1 MIGLSD
7 KKRVV
12 ITGASGFLGSHLL
25 KRLWGDGRYEI
36 LALSSRPDQLR
47 EQIAAGSGDRA
58 AGADIPAESGSESGT
73 GALCRNDGIDSS
85 DGSDGID
92 HSDGIDRGGRIGHPG
107 TTDNIRYAPRDEI
120 LGKGGED
127 FLEGAVVVN
136 CAYPRNSTGTEVA
149 DGLRYIQQVLLAA
162 VRHQAASI
170 INISSQSVYSQKR
183 EEAASESAPICL
195 ESPYAVGKYAVE
207 LTLEALCGG
216 SDTAYTNIRMA
227 SLIGPRFSQRI
238 TNRFVAQALAGNDLR
253 VNAGRQCFGFLD
265 VEDAVSGLCAIL
277 GSDSATWKKA
287 YNLGP
292 AAGYSL
298 TEIADL
304 VCRLSA
310 EYCPKPVACLAAPSD
325 DYLNSSLDIS
335 LFSADFGWKPVV
347 SMEESI
353 RRIYEEQKRSL

>member
-47 EQIAAGSGDRA
+47 ELIAAGSGDRA
-58 AGADIPAESGSESGT
+58 AAADMPAESGSGT
-73 GALCRNDGIDSS
+73 GTDALCRNDGIDSS
-85 DGSDGID
+85 DRS
-92 HSDGIDRGGRIGHPG
+92 SSSGRIGHTAG
-107 TTDNIRYAPRDEI
+107 TDNIRYALRDEI
-120 LGKGGED
+120 LGTGGED
-127 FLEGAVVVN
+127 FLEGAIVVN

-162 VRHQAASI
+162 VRHGAASI

-325 DYLNSSLDIS
+325 DRLNSSLDIT

-353 RRIYEEQKRSL
+353 RRIYEEQTRSL

>member
-1 MIGLSD
+1 MIGLFD

-25 KRLWGDGRYEI
+25 KRLSGDGRYEI
-36 LALSSRPDQLR
+36 LALSSRPDRLR
-47 EQIAAGSGDRA
+47 ELIAAGSGVQA
-58 AGADIPAESGSESGT
+58 AAADMPSGSEPGT
-73 GALCRNDGIDSS
+73 GAVCS
-85 DGSDGID
+85 
-92 HSDGIDRGGRIGHPG
+92 SDGIDRGGKSGHTG
-107 TTDNIRYAPRDEI
+107 NTDNIRYGLRDEI
-120 LGKGGED
+120 LGTGGED

-162 VRHQAASI
+162 VRHGAASI

-216 SDTAYTNIRMA
+216 SETAYTNIRMA

-277 GSDSATWKKA
+277 GSDSSTWKKV

-310 EYCPKPVACLAAPSD
+310 EYCAKPVACLATPSD
-325 DYLNSSLDIS
+325 DCLNSSLDIS
-335 LFSADFGWKPVV
+335 LFSTDFGWRPVV
-347 SMEESI
+347 PMEESI
-353 RRIYEEQKRSL
+353 RRIYEEQTRSL

>member
-47 EQIAAGSGDRA
+47 ELIAAGSGAQA
-58 AGADIPAESGSESGT
+58 AAADMPEESGSGT
-73 GALCRNDGIDSS
+73 GTDALCRSGGS
-85 DGSDGID
+85 DGSGSID
-92 HSDGIDRGGRIGHPG
+92 RINSTDRGGRIGHTAG
-107 TTDNIRYAPRDEI
+107 TENIRYAPRDEI
-120 LGKGGED
+120 LGAGGED

-162 VRHQAASI
+162 VRHGAASI

-216 SDTAYTNIRMA
+216 SETAYTNIRMA
-227 SLIGPRFSQRI
+227 SLIGPSFSQRI

-277 GSDSATWKKA
+277 GSDSAAWNKA

-335 LFSADFGWKPVV
+335 LFSADFGWRPAV

>member
-1 MIGLSD
+1 MNGLSD

-36 LALSSRPDQLR
+36 LALSSRPDRLR
-47 EQIAAGSGDRA
+47 ELIAAGSGDQA
-58 AGADIPAESGSESGT
+58 AAADMVAESGSGT
-73 GALCRNDGIDSS
+73 GAVCCIDS
-85 DGSDGID
+85 
-92 HSDGIDRGGRIGHPG
+92 IDRGVSIGH
-107 TTDNIRYAPRDEI
+107 TASTDNIRYALRDEI
-120 LGKGGED
+120 LGTGGED

-162 VRHQAASI
+162 VRHGAASI

-216 SDTAYTNIRMA
+216 SETAYTNIRMA
-227 SLIGPRFSQRI
+227 SLIGPNFSQRI

-277 GSDSATWKKA
+277 GSDSSTWKKA

-310 EYCPKPVACLAAPSD
+310 KYCAKPVACLATPSD
-325 DYLNSSLDIS
+325 DCLNSSLDIS
-335 LFSADFGWKPVV
+335 LFSADFRWRPAV

-353 RRIYEEQKRSL
+353 RRIYEEQTRSL

>member
-1 MIGLSD
+1 M
-7 KKRVV
+7 
-12 ITGASGFLGSHLL
+12 
-25 KRLWGDGRYEI
+25 
-36 LALSSRPDQLR
+36 
-47 EQIAAGSGDRA
+47 
-58 AGADIPAESGSESGT
+58 
-73 GALCRNDGIDSS
+73 
-85 DGSDGID
+85 
-92 HSDGIDRGGRIGHPG
+92 
-107 TTDNIRYAPRDEI
+107 
-120 LGKGGED
+120 
-127 FLEGAVVVN
+127 
-136 CAYPRNSTGTEVA
+136 A

-162 VRHQAASI
+162 VRHGAASI

-216 SDTAYTNIRMA
+216 SETAYTNIRMA

-310 EYCPKPVACLAAPSD
+310 EYCPKPVACLAASSD
-325 DYLNSSLDIS
+325 DCLNSSLDIS
-335 LFSADFGWKPVV
+335 LFSADFGWRPAV

-353 RRIYEEQKRSL
+353 RRIYEEQIRSL

>member
-58 AGADIPAESGSESGT
+58 AAADMPAESGSGT
-73 GALCRNDGIDSS
+73 GTDALCRSGGS
-85 DGSDGID
+85 DGSGSID
-92 HSDGIDRGGRIGHPG
+92 RINSTDRGGRIGHPAG
-107 TTDNIRYAPRDEI
+107 TDNIRYAPRDEI
-120 LGKGGED
+120 LGAGGED

-162 VRHQAASI
+162 VRHGAAAI

-216 SDTAYTNIRMA
+216 SETAYTNIRMA

-277 GSDSATWKKA
+277 GSDSAAWKKA

-310 EYCPKPVACLAAPSD
+310 EYCAKPVACLAAPSD

-335 LFSADFGWKPVV
+335 LFSADFGWRPAV

-353 RRIYEEQKRSL
+353 RRIYDEQLRTL